1 MPIQQLLCEV
11 KHTALLYIFKM
22 LYFKFFEENGLIRC
36 FLMLSFFSFSF
47 FFFLVV
53 VEGGESG
60 CNRVYSQL
68 LPLII
73 FHLFIL
79 SSRMDERKAKRGSGG
94 GSWMA
99 D

>member
-1 MPIQQLLCEV
+1 MDWLDVFWCSP
-11 KHTALLYIFKM
+11 
-22 LYFKFFEENGLIRC
+22 FFL
-36 FLMLSFFSFSF
+36 FLFS
-47 FFFLVV
+47 FFLVV

-99 D
+99 DWRGFVRVILSDGGLAAVSVWAAT

>member
-1 MPIQQLLCEV
+1 MFSD
-11 KHTALLYIFKM
+11 ALL
-22 LYFKFFEENGLIRC
+22 
-36 FLMLSFFSFSF
+36 FSF
-47 FFFLVV
+47 FFLFFWWWWRV
-53 VEGGESG
+53 GSRG